1 MRGGRGL
8 QGSELVVQGT
18 NSRSVEEVQEGLLVA
33 RAADVHKAASEGD
46 MATMQGV
53 LKYAPERMGERDK
66 VRLCYAV
73 GGAG

>member
-18 NSRSVEEVQEGLLVA
+18 NNRSVEEVQEKLA
-33 RAADVHKAASEGD
+33 RAADVHKAAREGD
-46 MATMQGV
+46 MATMQTV
-53 LKYAPERMGERDK
+53 VKYAPERMVERGT